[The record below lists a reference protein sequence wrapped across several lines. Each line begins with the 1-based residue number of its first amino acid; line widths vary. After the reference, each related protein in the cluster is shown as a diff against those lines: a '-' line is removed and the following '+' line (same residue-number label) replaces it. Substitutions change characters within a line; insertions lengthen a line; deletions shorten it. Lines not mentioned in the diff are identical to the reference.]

1 MVSPYMVSFGHINP
15 VKIHPEIIKQTDKE
29 LVNVLIMI
37 ELNFLFER
45 KVLRKIEIKNNI
57 CINVFGR
64 ENRVIFPI
72 YISDQKFENSMDF
85 LLVINENKS
94 HYVYIKS

>member
-1 MVSPYMVSFGHINP
+1 MVSFGHINP
-15 VKIHPEIIKQTDKE
+15 VKIHPERRIKQTDKE

-37 ELNFLFER
+37 ELNFLCKR

-57 CINVFGR
+57 CISVFNR

-94 HYVYIKS
+94 HYVYIKN

>member
-1 MVSPYMVSFGHINP
+1 MVSFGYINP
-15 VKIHPEIIKQTDKE
+15 VKIHPEIIKQTDNE
-29 LVNVLIMI
+29 LVIVLIMI
-37 ELNFLFER
+37 ELNLLCER

-57 CINVFGR
+57 CFNVFSC

-72 YISDQKFENSMDF
+72 YISDQKFENSMNF

-94 HYVYIKS
+94 HYVYIKN